1 MKWIITV
8 YRWVWWY
15 KKMPLW
21 EIIKM
26 PSLSCICVYLCRNR
40 LSKMPVFVCL
50 SLIACSLMMRTW
62 WKSKFCSHLMEPRVS
77 CNDNVSFTEQFVH
90 VAWSSFDSLLFSF
103 LSLVFIFALLFYFC
117 LFWFWFANITVPWH
131 TPCF

>member
-15 KKMPLW
+15 EKMPLW

-26 PSLSCICVYLCRNR
+26 PSLSCIFVCRNR
-40 LSKMPVFVCL
+40 LSKMPVSVCL
-50 SLIACSLMMRTW
+50 SLIASSLMTRTW
-62 WKSKFCSHLMEPRVS
+62 WKSKFCSYWMEPRVS
-77 CNDNVSFTEQFVH
+77 CNDNVYFTELFVH
-90 VAWSSFDSLLFSF
+90 VAWSSFQGLLFPF
-103 LSLVFIFALLFYFC
+103 LSLVFIFALLFCFC

-131 TPCF
+131 TLCF